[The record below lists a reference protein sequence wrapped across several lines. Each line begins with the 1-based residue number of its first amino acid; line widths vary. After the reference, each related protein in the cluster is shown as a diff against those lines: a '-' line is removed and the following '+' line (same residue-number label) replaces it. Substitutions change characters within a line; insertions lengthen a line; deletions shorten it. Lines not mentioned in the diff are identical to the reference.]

1 MDIQLYIFQILH
13 ILILGNELWRYI
25 TFLILISISYP
36 AGKLVYHIMNDY
48 ILKLTEK
55 TDFKF
60 DDIIVKSLIPTLNL
74 FIFAAMFNYASKY
87 LVLSV
92 KATPIFAK
100 IFNFL
105 LIVPVVYFMIRF
117 TTESIGYYLKDR
129 RDKKNVNEAAIDLLM
144 EVIRIALFIIGF
156 LLVLSNLGFNIT
168 ALLTGL
174 GVGGLAF
181 ALAAQDVL
189 KNFFAG
195 VALIIDGTFK
205 KGDRIKFQ
213 NQVSFIN
220 EVKLRT
226 TKLKTLDGTI
236 LTVPNSMLA
245 ENIVENIAKAPKYKV
260 NMVIGVTYGTSLKK
274 LKEAKKLI
282 ETILT
287 QDDDVDEFW
296 VMFDNFGAYSLDIQ
310 VIYFMKLT
318 YSDWPARGLAKER
331 VNFAIK
337 EKLEKAKIQMALPTQ
352 TIEIKK

>member
-1 MDIQLYIFQILH
+1 MNLELLIFQILNYT
-13 ILILGNELWRYI
+13 IFNNELWRYLTFIILLSI
-25 TFLILISISYP
+25 TYP
-36 AGKLVYHIMNDY
+36 LGKIIYHIMNDY

-55 TDFKF
+55 TKVKF
-60 DDIIVKSLIPTLNL
+60 DDIVVKSLIPTLNMFL
-74 FIFAAMFNYASKY
+74 FATMFYYASKY
-87 LVLSV
+87 LVLGSSEPV
-92 KATPIFAK
+92 FTK

-105 LIVPVVYFMIRF
+105 LIVPFVYFMVRF
-117 TTESIGYYLKDR
+117 TTEMIGYYLKDKR
-129 RDKKNVNEAAIDLLM
+129 EKKDVNEAAVDLLM
-144 EVIRIALFIIGF
+144 QVIRIALYIIGF

-213 NQVSFIN
+213 NQVAYIN

-245 ENIVENIAKAPKYKV
+245 ENIVENIALAPKYKV
-260 NMVIGVTYGTSLKK
+260 NMVISLTYDTSTKK
-274 LKEAKKLI
+274 LRDAKKI
-282 ETILT
+282 IHDILEK
-287 QDDDVDEFW
+287 DKDIDEWW
-296 VMFDNFGAYSLDIQ
+296 VLFDNFGAYSLDIQ
-310 VIYFMKLT
+310 VIYFMKYN
-318 YSDWPARGLAKER
+318 YSEWPQRGEAKER
-331 VNFAIK
+331 INFAIK
-337 EKLEKAKIQMALPTQ
+337 EELEKARINMAFPTQ